1 MLANLLLGRRQ
12 LSEIAVNDLQ
22 RRLDLV
28 KKIKLPTLIFTTPIQ
43 LFLLI

>member
-1 MLANLLLGRRQ
+1 MLTNLLLDRRQ

-28 KKIKLPTLIFTTPIQ
+28 KNIKLPTLIFTTPIQ